1 MIGKKHEL
9 PPKDIYNLCVVFAQI
24 KLISA
29 QKIIRQLFIQGKL
42 FNEYILVYYSE
53 NFDNTLVYYV

>member
-42 FNEYILVYYSE
+42 FNEYILV
-53 NFDNTLVYYV
+53 